1 MSVVDFLSVEGGV
14 IGDTFTITGD
24 SGKVYTYDA
33 TTLEVI
39 SEENPIVEKDDE
51 KGALV
56 ELLHAK
62 QSQLK
67 KLIGNNDVKSIT
79 AAQRLQAQIEAI
91 VAKLNNIN
99 SYAKVA

>member
-1 MSVVDFLSVEGGV
+1 M
-14 IGDTFTITGD
+14 
-24 SGKVYTYDA
+24 
-33 TTLEVI
+33 
-39 SEENPIVEKDDE
+39 
-51 KGALV
+51 V

-79 AAQRLQAQIEAI
+79 EAQRLQAQIEAI